1 MSEMQASQFD
11 EQGRFILAAYD
22 QAHPFSSFLPGIGGL
37 LGIPMWVFYT
47 NRGQAITSFGVESKD
62 HPIMEF
68 QPAHKA
74 YQLTA
79 TLGFRTFL
87 KSDQWFKEPF
97 SPWDRATP
105 QRTMHV
111 GMNEIEI
118 RETDLDLGL
127 ETSVVYFTLLNEPFT
142 GLVRQ
147 ISFRNIGKT
156 GLEFEVL
163 DGMPALIPYGVDD
176 GLIKHIGR
184 TIEAWMEVFEVES
197 RLPFYR
203 LRATPGDTSDVRT
216 IESGNYALA
225 FSDGELLPAYVDPT
239 VVFRTD
245 TSFSYPQGMM
255 QGLAALGQLE
265 QITEGRTPCAFFGKA
280 IEIEPGETKTISSM
294 YGYAES
300 FEAIAGQRAK
310 ILSPAYLQNK
320 RSEAQKF
327 IQDLTEPIA
336 TQSANQL
343 FDHYARQTFLDN
355 VMRGGWPELLAKK
368 HVFHVYSRKHGD
380 PERDYN
386 FFFLAAEHYSQ
397 GNSNYRDVNQ
407 NRRSDVF
414 FEPRVADFN
423 IRLFM
428 SLIQTDGYNPLVV
441 KGTNFTIDP
450 EKLPGILKHA
460 KFPQELS
467 KTLSSSFTPGELLR
481 AAIVSELDISS
492 QEFLDMVLSEA
503 KQHIQADFGE
513 GYWVDHW
520 TYNLDLIETY
530 LAIYPDKKTS
540 LLFDSAPL
548 PFYDSPAVVNPR
560 AKKYV
565 LDHGRP
571 RQFQAI
577 DEDPEKEHLI
587 NGRSDQ
593 PNWVRS
599 DYGNGEIFRISL
611 FSKLVLIAILKFA
624 TRDPFGMG
632 VEMEAGRPG
641 WYDALNGLPGL
652 FGSSLPE
659 AIELLRLF
667 NFLIEALEQDARLV
681 ELPVEANEL
690 LQDILDQLAAFS
702 QRFEYWDRVSSAREN
717 YRAKTRLGVSG
728 KVTRLNPE
736 DLVNA
741 FGQMKGIVH
750 EGISRAVKENDGLP
764 PTYFMYNLAE
774 YEQTEAVDPDGH
786 EIVRPKQFTQTRLPL
801 FLEGP
806 ARMMKVLNSQEE
818 ARSLYANVR
827 DRGLYDQSLHMYK
840 LNASLLNQPH
850 EIGRARAFSP
860 GWLENESIWLHM
872 SYKYLLELLKNGLY
886 DQFFEDMQSGMPPF
900 MDPTTY
906 GRSLLENSSFIVSSA
921 HPDRSLHGK
930 GFVARLSGS
939 TAEFL
944 NIWHIMMVGQKP
956 FSVSD
961 GELQLRFRPAIPRWM
976 FTTEGRLSFKFLGH
990 SHVTYVNPEGKDTY
1004 SAGFETLR
1012 IRLVLEDGSEV
1023 NFDSD
1028 FIPAPYA
1035 EMVRSGNVPEIEI
1048 YYGQA
1053 R

>member
-1 MSEMQASQFD
+1 MSEMNATKFD
-11 EQGRFILAAYD
+11 EQGRFILTSYD

-68 QPAHKA
+68 QPAQKA

-105 QRTMHV
+105 LRTMHV
-111 GMNEIEI
+111 GMNEVEI
-118 RETDLDLGL
+118 RETDHHLGL

-147 ISFRNIGKT
+147 VSFRNIGKSD
-156 GLEFEVL
+156 LEFEVL

-176 GLIKHIGR
+176 GLLKHIGR
-184 TIEAWMEVFEVES
+184 TIEAWMEVFEVDQH
-197 RLPFYR
+197 LPFFR

-216 IESGNYALA
+216 IESGNFALA
-225 FSDGELLPAYVDPT
+225 FSDGELLPAYVDPV

-255 QGLAALGQLE
+255 QGLAALGQVE

-280 IEIEPGETKTISSM
+280 LEIKPGESKTISSL
-294 YGYAES
+294 YGYAGS
-300 FEAIAGQRAK
+300 FHAIAGQRSK
-310 ILSPAYLQNK
+310 ILSPGYLQNK

-327 IQDLTEPIA
+327 IQDLTEPIV
-336 TQSANQL
+336 TQSGNQL
-343 FDHYARQTFLDN
+343 FDQYARQTFLDN
-355 VMRGGWPELLAKK
+355 VMRGGWPELLANK
-368 HVFHVYSRKHGD
+368 HIFHVYSRKHGD

-386 FFFLAAEHYSQ
+386 YFFLAAEHYSQ

-407 NRRSDVF
+407 NRRSDVL
-414 FEPRVADFN
+414 FEPRIEDFN

-441 KGTNFTIDP
+441 KGTKFTLNP
-450 EKLPGILKHA
+450 EILPKILKHT
-460 KFPQELS
+460 KYPQELS
-467 KTLSSSFTPGELLR
+467 ETLSGSFTPGELLR
-481 AAIVSELDISS
+481 TAFESELDISP
-492 QEFLDMVLSEA
+492 QEFLDLVLSEA
-503 KQHIQADFGE
+503 NQHIEADFGE

-530 LAIYPDKKTS
+530 LSVYPDKKAS
-540 LLFDSAPL
+540 LLFGSPPL
-548 PFYDSPAVVNPR
+548 PFYDSPAIVNPR
-560 AKKYV
+560 DKKYV
-565 LDHGRP
+565 LDHDRP
-571 RQFQAI
+571 RQFHAI
-577 DEDPEKEHLI
+577 DEDPEKITLI
-587 NGRSDQ
+587 NARLDQ

-599 DYGNGEIFRISL
+599 DFGKGEIFKVSL
-611 FSKLVLIAILKFA
+611 FSKLVLIAIIKFA

-641 WYDALNGLPGL
+641 WYDAMNGLPGL

-659 AIELLRLF
+659 AVELQRLIH
-667 NFLIEALEQDARLV
+667 FLIEALQQDPHQV
-681 ELPVEANEL
+681 ELPVELGDL
-690 LQDILDQLAAFS
+690 LEVILDQLAAY
-702 QRFEYWDRVSSAREN
+702 RDPFEYWDYVSSARET
-717 YRAKTRLGVSG
+717 YREKTRLGVSG
-728 KVTRLNPE
+728 KITRLNPE
-736 DLVNA
+736 DLIRTLE
-741 FGQMKGIVH
+741 QMKRIVQQGITK
-750 EGISRAVKENDGLP
+750 AVEDNRGLP
-764 PTYFMYNLAE
+764 PTYFMYNLTE
-774 YEQTEAVDPDGH
+774 YESTEAVDPDGR
-786 EIVRPKQFTQTRLPL
+786 EIVRPKRFTQTRLPL

-806 ARMMKVLNSQEE
+806 ARMMKVLNSEEE
-818 ARSLYANVR
+818 ARSLYEKVK
-827 DRGLYDQSLHMYK
+827 DSELYDRALNMYK

-886 DQFFEDMQSGMPPF
+886 DQFFDDMQSGMPPF
-900 MDPTTY
+900 MDPTIY

-921 HPDRSLHGK
+921 HPDSSLHGK

-944 NIWHIMMVGQKP
+944 NIWHIMMAGQKP
-956 FSVSD
+956 FSVID
-961 GELQLRFRPAIPRWM
+961 DELQLRFRPAIPKWM
-976 FTTEGRLSFKFLGH
+976 FTTDGKLSFKFLGH
-990 SHVTYVNPEGKDTY
+990 THVTFYNPEGKDTY
-1004 SAGFETLR
+1004 SAGFETRR
-1012 IRLVLEDGSEV
+1012 IRLLLEDDSEV
-1023 NFDSD
+1023 KFESD

-1035 EMVRSGNVPEIEI
+1035 EMVRNGKVPYIEI
-1048 YYGQA
+1048 FFG
-1053 R
+1053 

>member
-1 MSEMQASQFD
+1 MDELKVSKFD
-11 EQGRFILAAYD
+11 EQGRFVLDSYD

-87 KSDQWFKEPF
+87 KSEQWYKEPF
-97 SPWDRATP
+97 SPWDRANP
-105 QRTMHV
+105 KRTMYV

-118 RETDLDLGL
+118 RETDADLGL
-127 ETSVVYFTLLNEPFT
+127 ETSVVYFTLLNERFT

-147 ISFRNIGKT
+147 VSFRNIGKAD
-156 GLEFEVL
+156 LDFEVL
-163 DGMPALIPYGVDD
+163 DGMPAVIPFGVDD
-176 GLIKHIGR
+176 GLLKHIGR
-184 TIEAWMEVFEVES
+184 TIEAWMEVFEVDQ
-197 RLPFYR
+197 RLPFFR

-216 IESGNYALA
+216 IEAGNFALA
-225 FSDGELLPAYVDPT
+225 ISDGEILPAYVDPRA
-239 VVFRTD
+239 VFGAD
-245 TSFSYPQGMM
+245 TSFSSPQGMRH
-255 QGLAALGQLE
+255 GLAALGQVE

-280 IEIEPGETKTISSM
+280 VELPPGESKTISSV

-300 FEAIAGQRAK
+300 YPAISGQRAK
-310 ILSPAYLQNK
+310 ILTPGYLQSK
-320 RSEAQKF
+320 HSEAKKF
-327 IQDLTEPIA
+327 IDDLTEPIA

-343 FDHYARQTFLDN
+343 FDQYARQTFLDN

-368 HVFHVYSRKHGD
+368 HVFHVFSRKHGD

-386 FFFLAAEHYSQ
+386 YFFLAAEHYSQ

-414 FEPRVADFN
+414 FEPRVEDFN

-441 KGTNFTIDP
+441 KGTNFTLDP
-450 EKLPGILKHA
+450 EKLPRILQHA
-460 KFPQELS
+460 KHPQELK
-467 KTLSSSFTPGELLR
+467 KTLSGSFSPGELLR
-481 AAIVSELDISS
+481 TAIECKLDIPA
-492 QEFLDMVLSEA
+492 QDFLGLVLSEA
-503 KQHIQADFGE
+503 NQHIQADFGE

-530 LAIYPDKKTS
+530 FAIYPDKKAA
-540 LLFDSAPL
+540 LLFESPPL

-560 AKKYV
+560 SKKYV
-565 LDHGRP
+565 LDRGRP
-571 RQFQAI
+571 RQFHAI
-577 DEDPEKEHLI
+577 EEDPEKEHLI
-587 NGRSDQ
+587 VSRVDQ

-599 DYGNGEIFRISL
+599 DFGRGEIFGVSL
-611 FSKLVLIAILKFA
+611 YSKLVAVAILKFA

-632 VEMEAGRPG
+632 IEMESGRPG

-659 AIELLRLF
+659 AIELLRLIH
-667 NFLIEALEQDARLV
+667 FLVEALQQDARQVEIPV
-681 ELPVEANEL
+681 ELGEL
-690 LQDILDQLAAFS
+690 LQDVLAQLAAF
-702 QRFEYWDRVSSAREN
+702 RDPFEYWDRVSAAREA
-717 YRAKTRLGVSG
+717 YREKTRLGVSG
-728 KVTRLNPE
+728 EITSLDPE
-736 DLVNA
+736 NFLVVMQ
-741 FGQMKGIVH
+741 QMKAAVQ
-750 EGISRAVKENDGLP
+750 EGISRAVEENDGLP
-764 PTYFMYNLAE
+764 PTYFRYSLAE
-774 YEQTEAVDPDGH
+774 YERTGEVDPDGRD
-786 EIVRPKQFTQTRLPL
+786 IVRPKKFTQTRLPL

-806 ARMMKVLNSQEE
+806 ARMMKILDNEGE
-818 ARSLYANVR
+818 ARSLYTKVKGSGLF
-827 DRGLYDQSLHMYK
+827 DRSLMMYK
-840 LNASLLNQPH
+840 LNASLLDQPH

-886 DQFFEDMQSGMPPF
+886 EQFFDDMEMSMPPF
-900 MDPTTY
+900 MNATTY

-921 HPDRSLHGK
+921 HPDGSLHGK

-944 NIWHIMMVGQKP
+944 NIWHIMMAGQKP
-956 FSVSD
+956 FRVMD
-961 GELQLRFRPAIPRWM
+961 DELQLRFRPVLPKWL
-976 FTTEGRLSFKFLGH
+976 FDQEGVLSFKFLGY
-990 SHVTYVNPEGKDTY
+990 SRVTYYNPEAKDTY
-1004 SAGFETLR
+1004 SPGCSIRRLR
-1012 IRLVLEDGSEV
+1012 LQLEDGSEV
-1023 NFDSD
+1023 NLDTD

-1035 EMVRSGNVPEIEI
+1035 EMVRSGKVPFIEL
-1048 YYGQA
+1048 YFG
-1053 R
+1053 